1 MPLALPRRVLVCLA
15 VALSVPA
22 VTSAQSAMPQE
33 SQLQTQIAQ
42 NPRLVANYLDLAK
55 LYVEQKRFN
64 DAEQLLQRA
73 LGLIQAERGLAG
85 QPTTSPRLLM
95 GGGGTSTPLTSASG
109 LAPVRLSGD
118 IKEPRKVR
126 DVRPIYPQEARDAK
140 VQGIVIIEALIGVDG
155 AVETVRVL
163 RSVPLLDQAAVA
175 AVQQWVFTPTLL
187 NGSPVPVI
195 ITVTVN
201 FTLQ

>member
-1 MPLALPRRVLVCLA
+1 MPLALPRRVLACLA
-15 VALSVPA
+15 LALFVPA
-22 VTSAQSAMPQE
+22 VASAQSAMPQE

-64 DAEQLLQRA
+64 DAEQLLQRV
-73 LGLIQAERGLAG
+73 LGLLQAERGLAG

-95 GGGGTSTPLTSASG
+95 GGGTTSTPLTSASG
-109 LAPVRLSGD
+109 QAPLRVGGD
-118 IKEPRKVR
+118 IKEPRKVK
-126 DVRPIYPQEARDAK
+126 DARPIYPQEALDAK
-140 VQGIVIIEALIGVDG
+140 VQGIVIMEAVIGVDG
-155 AVETVRVL
+155 AVEKTRVL
-163 RSVPLLDQAAVA
+163 RSVPLLDQAAVD

-187 NGSPVPVI
+187 NGAPVPVI
-195 ITVTVN
+195 MTVTVN